1 MDENV
6 GAALDL
12 LLSGGD
18 ALDVVVAAERV
29 KAWVDAR
36 QLQAL
41 HVLGGEQPSFLD
53 DTGRLIDP
61 GTGEAAAA
69 LRWSTGA
76 ARERIDLAG
85 ILLED
90 LPGVFEALERGLIGC
105 GGGPGDHGG
114 HL

>member
-41 HVLGGEQPSFLD
+41 HALDSEQPAFLD
-53 DTGRLIDP
+53 DTGRMIDP
-61 GTGEAAAA
+61 ATGEAAAA

-85 ILLED
+85 QLVED
-90 LPGVFEALERGLIGC
+90 LPGVFEALECGLIDVGRAREI
-105 GGGPGDHGG
+105 
-114 HL
+114 